1 MISNFQD
8 QLVGEAQHLMPYFQ
22 DENVTDILIN
32 GTSSFYIDG
41 RSGLVEKANP
51 FTHSDN
57 LFYFIER
64 LVVAVGKQI
73 DATAPFIDG
82 RLLDG
87 SRFHV
92 VLPPLAVQGPLISI
106 RKRKSNERELL
117 KTFGPSDLLKWI
129 RDQLGN
135 QKNFLIS
142 GGTGTGKT
150 TLLSGLIAEIDV
162 QERIILVEEV
172 SEIQAKHPHLI
183 HLEARSANSD
193 GRGKVGLQDLVR
205 TALRMRPNRLVVGE
219 CRGAEAF
226 DMLQAMNTGH
236 GGSLGTLHANSA
248 RDALR
253 RFEALTLLAGLEI
266 PLPVVRDWISS
277 LVFGVIHLER
287 MGQKRYISEVLT
299 VSGVEGSVYRFFP
312 RYQAQSNPTDNEVQE
327 FAT

>member
-1 MISNFQD
+1 MISDFQH
-8 QLVGEAQHLMPYFQ
+8 QLVGEAQQLLPYFQ
-22 DENVTDILIN
+22 DETVTDILIN
-32 GTSSFYIDG
+32 GISSFYIDG
-41 RSGLVEKANP
+41 LFGLVEKPNP
-51 FTHSDN
+51 FTHLDT

-64 LVVAVGKQI
+64 LVVAAGKQI

-92 VLPPLAVQGPLISI
+92 VLPPLAVGGPLISI
-106 RKRKSNERELL
+106 RKRKSDDRDLL
-117 KTFGPSDLLKWI
+117 KTFGPSDLLNWI
-129 RDQLGN
+129 REQLGN

-150 TLLSGLIAEIDV
+150 TLLSALIRDIDV
-162 QERIILVEEV
+162 HERIILVEEV

-193 GRGKVGLQDLVR
+193 GRGKVGLQDLVK
-205 TALRMRPNRLVVGE
+205 TALRMRPNRLIVGE

-236 GGSLGTLHANSA
+236 GGSVGTLHANSA

-266 PLPVVRDWISS
+266 PLSVVRDWISS

-287 MGQKRYISEVLT
+287 KGQKRYISEVLT

-312 RYQAQSNPTDNEVQE
+312 RYQAQPNSTDDRAQE